1 MKQTR
6 MSGKNPEIKE
16 IYSTVQDDMDKMEAK
31 DMQGR
36 FKLDKNNSGV
46 RDG

>member
-16 IYSTVQDDMDKMEAK
+16 IYSTVQDDLDKMEAK
-31 DMQGR
+31 DMPGR
-36 FKLDKNNSGV
+36 FKLDKNTSGV